1 MTLGVRAIV
10 ENERGEILLVRHTYV
25 KGLYLPGGGVEKA
38 EPCHL
43 ALQRELQEEG
53 GIDLIGPSKM
63 IGIYSNHNVFPN
75 DHVVLY
81 HVLNGSWAPCATD
94 NAGEISELVWVRPDE
109 AGADLSGGTKRRLDE
124 VYKLAPITDH
134 W

>member
-38 EPCHL
+38 EPCQL

-53 GIDLIGPSKM
+53 GIELTGPTKM

-81 HVLNGSWAPCATD
+81 HVPNASWAPCEAD
-94 NAGEISELVWVRPDE
+94 NAGEISELVWVHPDQ
-109 AGADLSGGTKRRLDE
+109 ASDDLAKGTKRRLNE
-124 VYKLAPITDH
+124 VFKSAPITDH